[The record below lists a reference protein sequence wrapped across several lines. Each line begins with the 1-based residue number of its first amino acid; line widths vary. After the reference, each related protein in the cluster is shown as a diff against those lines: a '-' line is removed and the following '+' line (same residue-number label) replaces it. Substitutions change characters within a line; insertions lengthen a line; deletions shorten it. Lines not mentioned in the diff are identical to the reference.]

1 MLATLL
7 LVSNICNCIVPWAYY
22 RISECV
28 AEINCDEDQFWQI
41 ICACLAPLSVGCF
54 SVAHWLFASQYYK
67 IAQVMPYALEELLV
81 PKGMEKKQKW
91 VSGVMV
97 FMNIIF
103 SLILG
108 PTIYFRNE
116 AAVHNDGRTPEIDKY
131 FILSSGLIAIM
142 NVVSC
147 IFFFVAVY
155 RITKYMNK
163 QETELDKV
171 DRTS

>member
-41 ICACLAPLSVGCF
+41 ICACLPPLSVGCF

-103 SLILG
+103 SLL
-108 PTIYFRNE
+108 T
-116 AAVHNDGRTPEIDKY
+116 A
-131 FILSSGLIAIM
+131 
-142 NVVSC
+142 
-147 IFFFVAVY
+147 
-155 RITKYMNK
+155 
-163 QETELDKV
+163 
-171 DRTS
+171 